1 MVHKAETWRKG
12 GSHPYLRRERAKK
25 REQQTQMHILGLM
38 GQHQGSQCGWKTQQ
52 GEVVAT
58 RRGYWRLMECV
69 SSPESAVR
77 SH

>member
-1 MVHKAETWRKG
+1 MEEGREPSISEERESQEKGTANTKAYPWPDGPASRK
-12 GSHPYLRRERAKK
+12 PVWMEDT
-25 REQQTQMHILGLM
+25 E
-38 GQHQGSQCGWKTQQ
+38 Q

-69 SSPESAVR
+69 SSPESEVR